1 MRPANDAATCSSLIA
16 IHFAGMD
23 AGGLTAE
30 LFTCFFL
37 AAFEPK
43 LGLFTSCALDHDD
56 SRACSERVTLLPAET
71 RGEDAKALKFDG
83 VPVLVNTVCVHL
95 AMTPINRN
103 LHASGGSLGEGSDF
117 LRRLV
122 SFASLV
128 SYARLTSDRSFL
140 FFAGHV
146 ADPERAKTFL
156 QIGKVFIKSILDQVR
171 PPCARVFLRLKA
183 CTRHHYKFA
192 TPKSCSNRLLTSLR

>member
-1 MRPANDAATCSSLIA
+1 
-16 IHFAGMD
+16 MD

-71 RGEDAKALKFDG
+71 RGEDEKALNLDV
-83 VPVLVNTVCVHL
+83 VPVHVDTVGLHL
-95 AMTPINRN
+95 AMTPTNRDF
-103 LHASGGSLGEGSDF
+103 HASGGPVGEGSGL
-117 LRRLV
+117 LRRLI
-122 SFASLV
+122 SFALLV
-128 SYARLTSDRSFL
+128 SRARLTSDRTFL
-140 FFAGHV
+140 LFAGHD

-156 QIGKVFIKSILDQVR
+156 QIGKVFIKSILDQVS
-171 PPCARVFLRLKA
+171 PPCATVCLGLQ
-183 CTRHHYKFA
+183 
-192 TPKSCSNRLLTSLR
+192 SCIRYH

>member
-1 MRPANDAATCSSLIA
+1 
-16 IHFAGMD
+16 MD

-71 RGEDAKALKFDG
+71 RGEDAKALNLDV
-83 VPVLVNTVCVHL
+83 VPVHVNTVCVHL
-95 AMTPINRN
+95 AMAPTNKDFQ
-103 LHASGGSLGEGSDF
+103 ASGGPVEERSGL
-117 LRRLV
+117 LRRLI

-128 SYARLTSDRSFL
+128 SRARLTSDRSFL
-140 FFAGHV
+140 LLAGHD

-156 QIGKVFIKSILDQVR
+156 QIGKVFIKSILDQVS
-171 PPCARVFLRLKA
+171 PPRATVCLSLKSR
-183 CTRHHYKFA
+183 TRY
-192 TPKSCSNRLLTSLR
+192 